1 VSTLRPS
8 GVRRRVRG
16 CRACRFA
23 VIVASGLCGV
33 APADAEAQG
42 IRGSVASTARYL
54 ELRPLR
60 QDTVPRA
67 LVTARPDGSF
77 VFEGVP
83 ASCDEVRCVVYR
95 AGEVEHALLATHDAD
110 MTVWGFGVTGLSASF
125 LVRGRSQLGGEF
137 ELPRSDERFEALLG
151 YAELVRGNYR
161 VRAGRQRELSGLG
174 FSGFD
179 GLDVL
184 VEPRASLRFRGYGG
198 RSLARSVQQPI
209 ARAFR
214 AAEERDFIQD
224 RDAFL
229 VGGEAAWDMPSGT
242 MVALRYQGEIW
253 DDRAGLLSERALLTG
268 RTVALAPFV
277 LAGSV
282 EYDVGYGRL
291 GKAHI
296 DVHAPL
302 PIAGARV
309 EAMARRYVP
318 FFEYWTIWGLF
329 SPVAYHEGEL
339 RASWAGAAGLGLW
352 GSGAYRRYEPHN
364 TQTFLRPLEDR
375 SVRLAAGAEWRLPQ
389 RLRVDAALRMEGPAG
404 AFAFSGDAALHWRA
418 SPRMDVSVH
427 GVVLEQ
433 LEEFRLGAG
442 VLAGGGV
449 AADLLLRDDL
459 RVMGGVELYRQTQTD
474 RPLGVDWTQRRGWL
488 SLRLDVG
495 RDPGLRP
502 EGGP

>member
-1 VSTLRPS
+1 MNALRQTTS
-8 GVRRRVRG
+8 RRRA
-16 CRACRFA
+16 RAFGTGTYALVVTAALFA
-23 VIVASGLCGV
+23 VP
-33 APADAEAQG
+33 PARAEAQG
-42 IRGSVASTARYL
+42 MRGSAGSTTRYV

-60 QDTVPRA
+60 QDTIPRA
-67 LVTARPDGSF
+67 LVTARPDGTF
-77 VFEGVP
+77 LYEGLP
-83 ASCDEVRCVVYR
+83 ASCDDTRCIIYR

-110 MTVWGFGVTGLSASF
+110 VTVWGFGVTGLSASF
-125 LVRGRSQLGGEF
+125 LLRGRSRLGGDF
-137 ELPRSDERFEALLG
+137 ELPRSDERFEAVLG

-179 GLDVL
+179 GLEVL
-184 VEPRASLRFRGYGG
+184 VEPRAALRFRGYGG
-198 RSLARSVQQPI
+198 RSLARAVQQPV

-214 AAEERDFIQD
+214 AAEERDFILD

-229 VGGEAAWDMPSGT
+229 VGGEAAWDSPSGT

-268 RTVALAPFV
+268 RTLALAPFV
-277 LAGSV
+277 LAGLV

-296 DVHAPL
+296 DVHVPL
-302 PIAGARV
+302 PIAGVRA

-339 RASWAGAAGLGLW
+339 RVSWAGTAGLGLW
-352 GSGAYRRYEPHN
+352 GAGAYRRYEPHN

-375 SVRLAAGAEWRLPQ
+375 AVRAAAGAEWRLPQ
-389 RLRVDAALRMEGPAG
+389 RLRFDAALRMEGPAG

-418 SPRMDVSVH
+418 SPRLDVSLH

-442 VLAGGGV
+442 VVAGGGL

-459 RVMGGVELYRQTQTD
+459 RVMGGVELYRQTQPG

-488 SLRLDVG
+488 SVRLDLG

-502 EGGP
+502 EDGP